1 MTDTADEAVERLR
14 TALRG
19 AGIVL
24 PSLRVDPV
32 TEVYGGRNTLV
43 DLGSCN
49 LDVAARLAAAL
60 TEREGE

>member
-1 MTDTADEAVERLR
+1 MTDTADQAVERLR
-14 TALRG
+14 TALRE

-32 TEVYGGRNTLV
+32 TEVYGGRNALV

-49 LDVAARLAAAL
+49 LDVASRLAAVL
-60 TEREGE
+60 TERADG

>member
-1 MTDTADEAVERLR
+1 MTDMADEAVERLR

-19 AGIVL
+19 VGIVL

-32 TEVYGGRNTLV
+32 TGVYGGRNTLV

-49 LDVAARLAAAL
+49 LDVASRLAAAL
-60 TEREGE
+60 TERGE

>member
-1 MTDTADEAVERLR
+1 MTDTADQAVERLR
-14 TALRG
+14 TALRD

-49 LDVAARLAAAL
+49 LDVASRLAAVLA
-60 TEREGE
+60 ERAGG

>member
-14 TALRG
+14 AALRD

-49 LDVAARLAAAL
+49 LDVASRLAAAL
-60 TEREGE
+60 TERGE

>member
-1 MTDTADEAVERLR
+1 MTDTADQAVERLR
-14 TALRG
+14 TALRD

-32 TEVYGGRNTLV
+32 TEVYGGGNTLV

-49 LDVAARLAAAL
+49 LDVAARLAAVL